1 MKIYIT
7 TDTHFDHANMIKYC
21 GRPENFNEIIWKGLE
36 QIKNN
41 DILIHLGDFCIG
53 NDVENHF
60 HLRGLL
66 LKCKKILV
74 RGNHDR
80 KSDSWYLKH
89 GWDFVCEQFRNTYFG
104 QDILFSHTPKP
115 DSGYDINIHGHF
127 HNQLPRLLKGEWAVD
142 DEEKRNHYDL
152 KALNPKSKLLALEE
166 TNYQPV
172 NLEKFI

>member
-41 DILIHLGDFCIG
+41 DILIHLGDLCIG

-66 LKCKKILV
+66 LK
-74 RGNHDR
+74 
-80 KSDSWYLKH
+80 
-89 GWDFVCEQFRNTYFG
+89 
-104 QDILFSHTPKP
+104 
-115 DSGYDINIHGHF
+115 
-127 HNQLPRLLKGEWAVD
+127 
-142 DEEKRNHYDL
+142 
-152 KALNPKSKLLALEE
+152 
-166 TNYQPV
+166 
-172 NLEKFI
+172 